1 MLEFLKNKKILI
13 VVAHPDDET
22 LGLGGTIS
30 KLSCSSE
37 IKVIIL
43 GEGLTS
49 REIKRNVNKFKSD
62 LEIHKSNIN
71 KAKSL
76 LGYKE
81 LALYNLPDN
90 RFDTI
95 PLLDIIKIIER
106 EKTTFDPDIVFTHH
120 NGDLNIDHRKTF
132 EAVYTSFRPLPSER
146 LACIITFETLSGTEW
161 IPSNDNRKFNPNF
174 FVELESHHINKKTKA
189 MECYDFEKREYPHPR
204 SSIAIE
210 NRAKMWGNSIGT
222 NYAEPFQI
230 IRMIFKK

>member
-62 LEIHKSNIN
+62 LEFHKSNIN

-90 RFDTI
+90 KKK
-95 PLLDIIKIIER
+95 IK
-106 EKTTFDPDIVFTHH
+106 
-120 NGDLNIDHRKTF
+120 
-132 EAVYTSFRPLPSER
+132 
-146 LACIITFETLSGTEW
+146 
-161 IPSNDNRKFNPNF
+161 F
-174 FVELESHHINKKTKA
+174 FKS
-189 MECYDFEKREYPHPR
+189 
-204 SSIAIE
+204 
-210 NRAKMWGNSIGT
+210 
-222 NYAEPFQI
+222 
-230 IRMIFKK
+230 